1 MSWVATTNE
10 SFKQKQIIDNVVYT
24 VKLHDIHILIYNSFK
39 EYFTHRTKTPKK
51 ASEKALLITHQTT
64 TER

>member
-39 EYFTHRTKTPKK
+39 EYFTHRTKPPEKLVKK
-51 ASEKALLITHQTT
+51 HC
-64 TER
+64 